1 MCHFRKPTKLRKQFR
16 ATEVIVRKVE
26 SLDMFKRE
34 KAAMEWMVPW
44 SWLQLKLMPMIYQSC
59 YHMWPHSM
67 YNNLYHLS
75 RNLSWHMIEFQ
86 WNEIE
91 LSWGS
96 ENEFLNWSKAELC
109 SGWHIGIDKGG
120 EKEGKDGGASNM
132 RKQE

>member
-1 MCHFRKPTKLRKQFR
+1 
-16 ATEVIVRKVE
+16 
-26 SLDMFKRE
+26 
-34 KAAMEWMVPW
+34 
-44 SWLQLKLMPMIYQSC
+44 
-59 YHMWPHSM
+59 
-67 YNNLYHLS
+67 
-75 RNLSWHMIEFQ
+75 MIEFQ

-120 EKEGKDGGASNM
+120 EKEGKDGEASNM